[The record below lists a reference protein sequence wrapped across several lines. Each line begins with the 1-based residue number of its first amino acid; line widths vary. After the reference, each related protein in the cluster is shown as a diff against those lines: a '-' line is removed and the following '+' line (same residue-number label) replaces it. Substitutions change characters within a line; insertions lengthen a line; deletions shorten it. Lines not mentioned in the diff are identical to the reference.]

1 MTGQQIHSIP
11 KHQARSLRR
20 LAWLMF
26 TPVALLTGIG
36 VYFLAS
42 DRKFAQQK
50 AERDAETYLKS
61 LVQTLELDKLLS
73 PELRLEDGRLIG
85 LAAGMEPEAV
95 IVRRG
100 SDHTDIF
107 PPPRPQDDPA
117 PIFTLPQNLFPA
129 WTRAEQA
136 EFEGNTDAAINAYR
150 TLSTNEHQQVSLHS
164 RYRLGLLTLRNGQ
177 PDKSDQILENLVAA
191 TPASN
196 PLHRR
201 AYWHL
206 VQGFMTKRHT
216 RYHPGT
222 NTVTKACHAWST
234 HPDSESRDL
243 LQRLAKRCE
252 EMKHNIFTPIVT
264 AAIRRVER
272 DDRAREL
279 SAEIHSPKW
288 RVRSYAVNSTSPSFV
303 MVRRIDHEGVGH
315 PHELLVVWRPHQLF
329 GPLWRHLDRHSY
341 SEQPPM
347 PDVPDNIVAFGFGH
361 SRMTSATRTWNTP
374 AALKSADRVRR
385 VSGKQTEIISHGEP
399 TETLATISVGGFDL
413 SVSGLK
419 GAALAESNK
428 RIVWFAVL
436 ILSAAGISGFAWRHT
451 RRSVLEL
458 SALNEQKS
466 NFVSSVSHEL
476 RTPVASMQLMAESL
490 EAGKVTDDAKR
501 HEYHGLILQEC
512 RRLGSLVH
520 NVLDY
525 SRIEQ
530 RRKEYEFT
538 DSNLTGLVNN
548 VVRLMEP
555 RADEQEIRIVCA
567 TEPIEAILDT
577 EAIQQALINVIDNA
591 IKFSPDGS
599 EIRLNLAR
607 NGDTHA
613 SISIVDQGV
622 GIPEADRQKV
632 FERFYRRENE
642 LRRETKGVGI
652 GLSIVHHIVEAH
664 SGKVKIDANDPTGC
678 NVMITI
684 PLNQTENASAT

>member
-1 MTGQQIHSIP
+1 
-11 KHQARSLRR
+11 
-20 LAWLMF
+20 MF
-26 TPVALLTGIG
+26 TPVVLLTCIGI
-36 VYFLAS
+36 YFLMS
-42 DRKFAQQK
+42 DRRFAQEK

-61 LVQTLELDKLLS
+61 LVQTLELEKLLS
-73 PELRLEDGRLIG
+73 PELRMEDGRLVG

-117 PIFTLPQNLFPA
+117 PMFTVPQNLIST
-129 WTRAEQA
+129 WTSAERA
-136 EFEGNTDAAINAYR
+136 EFEGNTDLAIKDYLS
-150 TLSTNEHQQVSLHS
+150 LSTNEHQQVSRHS
-164 RYRLGLLTLRNGQ
+164 RYRLGLLTLRNGE
-177 PDKSDQILENLVAA
+177 PDKSDQIFEDLVAT
-191 TPASN
+191 TPASD

-222 NTVTKACHAWST
+222 NTLTKACHAWSS

-252 EMKHNIFTPIVT
+252 EMKHNIFTPIVS

-303 MVRRIDHEGVGH
+303 MVRKIDYEGVGH

-329 GPLWRHLDRHSY
+329 DPLWRHLDRNSHP
-341 SEQPPM
+341 EQPSM
-347 PDVPDNIVAFGFGH
+347 PAVPDNIAAFGFGH
-361 SRMTSATRTWNTP
+361 SRMISSQRIWNTP
-374 AALKSADRVRR
+374 AGRKS
-385 VSGKQTEIISHGEP
+385 SGRNLHQTNGQVQIRFTAEP
-399 TETLATISVGGFDL
+399 TETLATVSVGGFDL

-428 RIVWFAVL
+428 RIAWFAAL

-538 DSNLTGLVNN
+538 DSNLTGLVDN

-607 NGDTHA
+607 NGDDHA
-613 SISIVDQGV
+613 SISIIDQGI
-622 GIPEADRQKV
+622 GIPDADRQKV

-652 GLSIVHHIVEAH
+652 GLSIVHHIVAAH
-664 SGKVKIDANDPTGC
+664 SGKVKIDANEPAGC
-678 NVMITI
+678 NVTITI